1 VTKILAQCPGCKT
14 QFKIPNAEQMA
25 GKKVICKKC
34 QTAFRI
40 RAPKPATKRP
50 ADDDEIIDVGEE
62 ALVEEEDPFLEDA
75 EKEDEILDGEIL
87 DGEPAEA
94 DEDFDMPPA
103 RPLAGRRPAAPSALK
118 RPGKTKGKKK
128 PEGGGGEKKKPA
140 KNTNTMLVV
149 IIVVVSLLAFGGIGG
164 GYYLVLQLGKTAK
177 YHPPKKKDYIDFRP
191 KNFQISCKIPKD
203 WKEEHGGGMAGQPV
217 WCRFTDGKLIIEARE
232 SISGGAMGQ
241 AALAGQQNADPMGKN
256 EAISAVQR
264 IHEDQEARFAENY
277 VDYNE
282 EPARKIMTGFGD
294 SRISDFTAKEGLLK
308 SNVSGCRATILN
320 TIHQFTV
327 SCKCPPAIFKDAKP
341 VFEKVVISMGGGTA
355 P

>member
-1 VTKILAQCPGCKT
+1 
-14 QFKIPNAEQMA
+14 MA

-34 QTAFRI
+34 QTPFRI
-40 RAPKPATKRP
+40 RVPKPAAKRP
-50 ADDDEIIDVGEE
+50 ADDDEIIDVGAE
-62 ALVEEEDPFLEDA
+62 ALVEDEDDPFLADA
-75 EKEDEILDGEIL
+75 EREEEVLDGEIL
-87 DGEPAEA
+87 DGEPAEP
-94 DEDFDMPPA
+94 DEDFDAPAA
-103 RPLAGRRPAAPSALK
+103 RPLSGRRPAAPIARK
-118 RPGKTKGKKK
+118 KPGKAKAKNKS
-128 PEGGGGEKKKPA
+128 EGAEKKKPA
-140 KNTNTMLVV
+140 KNSNTVLIVIVAVV
-149 IIVVVSLLAFGGIGG
+149 ALAAMGGIGAG
-164 GYYLVLQLGKTAK
+164 GYYLVRQLGQTAK
-177 YHPPKKKDYIDFRP
+177 YRPPKKKDYVDFRP

-241 AALAGQQNADPMGKN
+241 AALAAQQNADPMGKN
-256 EAISAVQR
+256 EAISAVQK
-264 IHEDQEARFAENY
+264 IHEDQEGRFAENY
-277 VDYNE
+277 VDYQE

-294 SRISDFTAKEGLLK
+294 SRISDFTAKEGILK
-308 SNVSGCRATILN
+308 SNVAGCRATILN